1 MPGLVEVVGNL
12 IRPYQY
18 KLLVT
23 FFIVLFVYV
32 SYYAYNK
39 FYKKTIDN
47 KFANV
52 ANANRRNKEAVV
64 MFFHVD
70 WCPHCKKALPD
81 WNNFKKQYN
90 DKEINGYI
98 VKCQDIDCTE
108 ESSDVTSLMNKY
120 DIESYPTVKLLRDTN
135 VIDFDSKITS
145 NTLEQFVNTMLLD

>member
-70 WCPHCKKALPD
+70 WCPHYKKALPD